1 MARKPTSPAKPHN
14 PVVGHW
20 RLAVGVAAGL
30 AGWITA
36 KRLGWPGAAPEL
48 TGWIT
53 GAAVFLALTWRL
65 FLTADEEKVRSR
77 AAAEDEKPPVILLVI
92 LVAVLASLGGIVMA
106 MIEARTGTTFER
118 GLVAGL
124 AGLTLVSSWLV
135 LQTVFVIH
143 YAHRHFGGAKNEVFG
158 FSGDPPKSYMD
169 FAYLSFCIGATF
181 QVSDMTVN
189 TTRLRNL
196 ITAHAAAAYFF
207 NTAILALGINII
219 AGLV

>member
-1 MARKPTSPAKPHN
+1 MDAGGITR
-14 PVVGHW
+14 HW
-20 RLAVGVAAGL
+20 RLGAAAVAGIGGGFG
-30 AGWITA
+30 AT
-36 KRLGWPGAAPEL
+36 RLGWPGAAPEL
-48 TGWIT
+48 AGWVA
-53 GAAVFLALTWRL
+53 GAIVFLGLTWRL
-65 FLTADEEKVRSR
+65 FLTADEARVKAR
-77 AAAEDEKPPVILLVI
+77 AALEDEKAPVILLVI
-92 LVAVLASLGGIVMA
+92 LAAVLASLGGIVMA
-106 MIEARTGTTFER
+106 LIESKSGTGGEKV
-118 GLVAGL
+118 LVASL

-158 FSGDPPKSYMD
+158 FSGDPPTSYMD
-169 FAYLSFCIGATF
+169 FVYLSFCIGATF

-196 ITAHAAAAYFF
+196 ITAHAAAAYLY

>member
-1 MARKPTSPAKPHN
+1 MGASGIIR
-14 PVVGHW
+14 HW
-20 RLAVGVAAGL
+20 RLGAGVAGGM
-30 AGWITA
+30 AGWLAASVI
-36 KRLGWPGAAPEL
+36 GWPGAAPGL
-48 TGWIT
+48 VGWVI
-53 GAAVFLALTWRL
+53 GAAVFLGLSWRL
-65 FLTADEEKVRSR
+65 FLTADEERVRSR
-77 AAAEDEKPPVILLVI
+77 AAQEDEKTPVLMLVI
-92 LVAVLASLGGIVMA
+92 LAAVLASLVGIVMA
-106 MIEARTGTTFER
+106 MIEARTGTTFEK

-124 AGLTLVSSWLV
+124 AVLTLISSWLV

-143 YAHRHFGGAKNEVFG
+143 YAHRHFGGAPNEVFG
-158 FSGDPPKSYMD
+158 FSGDPPTSYMD

>member
-1 MARKPTSPAKPHN
+1 MAAGDIVR
-14 PVVGHW
+14 HW
-20 RLAVGVAAGL
+20 RLGAGLVAGL
-30 AGWITA
+30 AVWIA
-36 KRLGWPGAAPEL
+36 VSWLGWPGAAPGL
-48 TGWIT
+48 AGWVV
-53 GAAVFLALTWRL
+53 GAALFLGLTWRL
-65 FLTADEEKVRSR
+65 FLTADEQQVRAR
-77 AAAEDEKPPVILLVI
+77 ASAEDETAPVILLII
-92 LVAVLASLGGIVMA
+92 LAAVLASLGGIVMA
-106 MIEARTGTTFER
+106 MIEAKTGTDVEK
-118 GLVAGL
+118 GLVATL
-124 AGLTLVSSWLV
+124 AGLTLVSSWLL
-135 LQTVFVIH
+135 LQTVFVTH
-143 YAHRHFGGAKNEVFG
+143 YAHRHFGGGKTDVFG

>member
-1 MARKPTSPAKPHN
+1 MGASGIIR
-14 PVVGHW
+14 HW
-20 RLAVGVAAGL
+20 RLGAGVAGGM
-30 AGWITA
+30 AGWLAASVI
-36 KRLGWPGAAPEL
+36 GWPGAAPGL
-48 TGWIT
+48 VGWVI
-53 GAAVFLALTWRL
+53 GAAVFLGLSWRL
-65 FLTADEEKVRSR
+65 FLTADEERVRSR
-77 AAAEDEKPPVILLVI
+77 AAQEDEKIPVLMLMV
-92 LVAVLASLGGIVMA
+92 LAAVLASLVGIVMA
-106 MIEARTGTTFER
+106 MIEARTGTTFEK

-124 AGLTLVSSWLV
+124 AVLTLISSWLV

-143 YAHRHFGGAKNEVFG
+143 YAHRHFGGAPNEVFG
-158 FSGDPPKSYMD
+158 FSGDPPTSYMD
-169 FAYLSFCIGATF
+169 FVYLSFCIGATF

>member
-1 MARKPTSPAKPHN
+1 MDLSGITR
-14 PVVGHW
+14 HW
-20 RLAVGVAAGL
+20 RLGAGVVAGVA
-30 AGWITA
+30 GWFAA

-48 TGWIT
+48 AAWVS
-53 GAAVFLALTWRL
+53 GAVVFLGLSWAL
-65 FLTADEEKVRSR
+65 FLTADEARVRSR
-77 AAAEDEKPPVILLVI
+77 AALEDEKLPVLLLVI
-92 LVAVLASLGGIVMA
+92 LAAVLASLVGIVMA
-106 MIEARTGTTFER
+106 MIETKTGTSFEK
-118 GLVAGL
+118 GLVAAL

-169 FAYLSFCIGATF
+169 FVYLSFCIGATF

-196 ITAHAAAAYFF
+196 ITAHAAAAYFY

>member
-1 MARKPTSPAKPHN
+1 MARKPTVPAKPAN
-14 PVVGHW
+14 AVVSHW
-20 RLAVGVAAGL
+20 RIGVGTLAGL
-30 AGWITA
+30 AGWFGAT
-36 KRLGWPGAAPEL
+36 RLGWPGAAPVL
-48 TGWIT
+48 AGWVS
-53 GAAVFLALTWRL
+53 GAVVFLGLTWRL
-65 FLTADEEKVRSR
+65 FLTADETRVRDR
-77 AAAEDEKPPVILLVI
+77 AAQEDEKTPVILLVI

-106 MIEARTGTTFER
+106 MIESRTGTSFEK

-143 YAHRHFGGAKNEVFG
+143 YAHRHFGGARNEVFG
-158 FSGDPPKSYMD
+158 FSGDPPTSYLD
-169 FAYLSFCIGATF
+169 FVYLSFCIGATF

-196 ITAHAAAAYFF
+196 ITAHAAAAYFY

>member
-1 MARKPTSPAKPHN
+1 MDASGIFR
-14 PVVGHW
+14 HW
-20 RLAVGVAAGL
+20 RLGAGVAGGI
-30 AGWITA
+30 AGWLA
-36 KRLGWPGAAPEL
+36 SSVLGWPVAAPAL
-48 TGWIT
+48 MGWVV
-53 GAAVFLALTWRL
+53 GAAVLLGLSWRL
-65 FLTADEEKVRSR
+65 FLTADEERVRSR
-77 AAAEDEKPPVILLVI
+77 AAQEDEKTPVLMLMILAAI
-92 LVAVLASLGGIVMA
+92 LASLVGIVMA
-106 MIEARTGTTFER
+106 MIEARTETAFEK

-124 AGLTLVSSWLV
+124 AVLTLISSWLV

-143 YAHRHFGGAKNEVFG
+143 YAHRHFGGATNEVFG

-169 FAYLSFCIGATF
+169 FVYLSFCIGATF
-181 QVSDMTVN
+181 QVSDMTVS

>member
-1 MARKPTSPAKPHN
+1 MDASGIFR
-14 PVVGHW
+14 HW
-20 RLAVGVAAGL
+20 RLGAGAAGGI
-30 AGWITA
+30 AGWLA
-36 KRLGWPGAAPEL
+36 SSVLGWPGAAPAL
-48 TGWIT
+48 MGWVV
-53 GAAVFLALTWRL
+53 GAAVFLGLSWRL
-65 FLTADEEKVRSR
+65 FLTADEERVRSR
-77 AAAEDEKPPVILLVI
+77 AAQEDEKTPVLMLMILA
-92 LVAVLASLGGIVMA
+92 AVLASLVGIVMA
-106 MIEARTGTTFER
+106 MIEARTGTTFEK
-118 GLVAGL
+118 GIVAGL
-124 AGLTLVSSWLV
+124 AVMTLISSWLV

-143 YAHRHFGGAKNEVFG
+143 YAHRHFGGATNEVFG

-169 FAYLSFCIGATF
+169 FVYLSFCIGATF